1 MPPISEEAR
10 KARIEEALRALPGD
24 AERIP
29 IPWQDTDRTFPVI
42 KVSLDTVLLNPRSH
56 RIRSQLESHPQRKL
70 VADSPF
76 SEAAQ
81 EIVVEILRNTE
92 GYERLKTNLAEE
104 GQREA
109 GVVTRAGLL
118 VNGNTRAAALRDNGQ
133 NYLRVA
139 VLPADATQVEY
150 DELELRLQMK
160 RDLKQDYTYTNEL
173 LFVDEL
179 NTHYDRSHEQIALE
193 LRWAASKTPKELARG
208 KERVCQS
215 VRILNLIR
223 QIQELSGGKLPL
235 TDFDEKR
242 QALNEIDTEY
252 QQRREVDPEGAAR
265 LRDTRMLGIL
275 VGLGYRELRQ
285 IDEHFMENYF
295 IPALAEDIVLGNY
308 VEAITADQS
317 FNEEIPGLDV
327 LPRQEPDSERGPAS
341 LLRLVAT
348 SSNEEQIELPT
359 GTTERVVLQRDEVIG
374 AIRRAMDDAV
384 ETARLDRRADNQ
396 LRAPIAHM
404 ETAERELRL
413 ALETYRAAKSDPA
426 FDRKDLDRHF
436 TKVKRSVE
444 AIADELGTVA

>member
-223 QIQELSGGKLPL
+223 QIQELSGGELPL

-308 VEAITADQS
+308 VEAITTDQS

-348 SSNEEQIELPT
+348 SSNEEQVELPT

-384 ETARLDRRADNQ
+384 ETARLDRRAGNQ

-413 ALETYRAAKSDPA
+413 ALETYRATKSDPA
-426 FDRKDLDRHF
+426 FDRKDLDRHL

>member
-1 MPPISEEAR
+1 
-10 KARIEEALRALPGD
+10 
-24 AERIP
+24 
-29 IPWQDTDRTFPVI
+29 
-42 KVSLDTVLLNPRSH
+42 
-56 RIRSQLESHPQRKL
+56 
-70 VADSPF
+70 
-76 SEAAQ
+76 
-81 EIVVEILRNTE
+81 
-92 GYERLKTNLAEE
+92 
-104 GQREA
+104 
-109 GVVTRAGLL
+109 
-118 VNGNTRAAALRDNGQ
+118 
-133 NYLRVA
+133 
-139 VLPADATQVEY
+139 
-150 DELELRLQMK
+150 
-160 RDLKQDYTYTNEL
+160 
-173 LFVDEL
+173 
-179 NTHYDRSHEQIALE
+179 
-193 LRWAASKTPKELARG
+193 
-208 KERVCQS
+208 
-215 VRILNLIR
+215 
-223 QIQELSGGKLPL
+223 
-235 TDFDEKR
+235 
-242 QALNEIDTEY
+242 
-252 QQRREVDPEGAAR
+252 
-265 LRDTRMLGIL
+265 MLGIL